1 MRRDSTAQEGYQ
13 KNYGGRGITE
23 TTHPSREEP
32 NRGKSESVRFAEEG
46 RERNLLGLLYMDDVV
61 LCSDL
66 KENMSNDNV
75 LLSM

>member
-1 MRRDSTAQEGYQ
+1 MENGRD
-13 KNYGGRGITE
+13 R
-23 TTHPSREEP
+23 
-32 NRGKSESVRFAEEG
+32 SVRFAEEG